1 MARKTDDS
9 AVTLSVLDRLIDEE
23 PKALDEAQNYLVL
36 VSSQWEQ
43 ALGRLKAFVEKED

>member
-1 MARKTDDS
+1 MEEAGLVKAETVGREC
-9 AVTLSVLDRLIDEE
+9 LYQFE

-43 ALGRLKAFVEKED
+43 ALRRLKAFVEKED